1 MLVTK
6 LLIIPVKR
14 GFFAQKR
21 PNLTQNWHFW
31 SIWVRPCR
39 LIRCLLVGR
48 LVVGARALSRK
59 TPIYFINYLTSSFKL
74 LNPFVWQQKF
84 AKAFLKNSA
93 SAKYFLAHNAYKTWK
108 WGRIFSFHTYRQ
120 EQYMKI
126 SLISNQERFKD
137 SNIFRCNC

>member
-1 MLVTK
+1 MTLD
-6 LLIIPVKR
+6 
-14 GFFAQKR
+14 
-21 PNLTQNWHFW
+21 
-31 SIWVRPCR
+31 R
-39 LIRCLLVGR
+39 LWPQSR
-48 LVVGARALSRK
+48 LV
-59 TPIYFINYLTSSFKL
+59 NYLTSSFKL

-84 AKAFLKNSA
+84 AKASLKNSA

-137 SNIFRCNC
+137 SNIFRCNCWGVDAGRDRTRSNVTRTKCIFVQQAGDTNYTIKFQTYNPPR